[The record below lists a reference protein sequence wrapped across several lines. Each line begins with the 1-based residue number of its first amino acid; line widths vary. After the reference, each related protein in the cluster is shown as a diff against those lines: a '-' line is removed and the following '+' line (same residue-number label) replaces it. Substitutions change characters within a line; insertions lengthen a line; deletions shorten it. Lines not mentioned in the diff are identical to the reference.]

1 MINIGNFFTFI
12 SYSILLYT
20 RSLNLLMVGFF
31 VLGAISTI
39 RVQIGVVYLYESLT
53 KANYQQLYTFMSILD
68 GAVGI
73 LVVIY
78 FKFYKDRYY
87 ILLIGC
93 ITQMV
98 GSVCFWFL
106 QESPRYLIKSG
117 QIDKAQAVLHKI
129 AEFNKI
135 DVQVVSKER
144 IEELFAAKQ
153 EFDD

>member
-1 MINIGNFFTFI
+1 MINVGNLFTFV

-68 GAVGI
+68 GVVGI

-78 FKFYKDRYY
+78 FKFYKDWFY

-117 QIDKAQAVLHKI
+117 QMNQAQAALEKI

-135 DVQVVSKER
+135 DIQVVSKDR
-144 IEELFAAKQ
+144 MDLLFAAKQ
-153 EFDD
+153 ESDD

>member
-1 MINIGNFFTFI
+1 MINVGNLFTFV
-12 SYSILLYT
+12 SYSILLHT
-20 RSLNLLMVGFF
+20 QSLNLLMVAFF

-68 GAVGI
+68 GVVGI

-78 FKFYKDRYY
+78 FKFYKDWYY

-93 ITQMV
+93 FTQLV

-117 QIDKAQAVLHKI
+117 QIDQAQVVLEKM

-135 DVQVVSKER
+135 DAQVVSIER
-144 IEELFAAKQ
+144 VDELFAAK
-153 EFDD
+153 